1 MNSAKTQITRKN
13 VSAPMRWI
21 VNNLYFSPFEDVL
34 HFGEG
39 KAFADTEALRLPLYG
54 SGPYVMAF
62 DPNSPHVW
70 KRDRTIINPE
80 FYTYAH
86 GVSIYVFNTLTH
98 FDRKAA
104 FEDMMRCCDN
114 LIIAVR
120 TDKVNGTPVL
130 GYDGVTTKRGTF
142 QTQLDT
148 GAWTEWFKRV
158 SPEGTSVTL
167 LQSNGSYCILGIKR
181 K

>member
-39 KAFADTEALRLPLYG
+39 KAFEDTEALRLPLYG

-86 GVSIYVFNTLTH
+86 GVSIYVFNTLLPSE
-98 FDRKAA
+98 RKAA
-104 FEDMMRCCDN
+104 FEDMMRCCNN

-120 TDKVNGTPVL
+120 TDEVTGIPHA
-130 GYDGVTTKRGTF
+130 DGVMTSRGTF
-142 QTQLDT
+142 QTQLDA
-148 GAWTEWFKRV
+148 GQWVEWFKRV

-167 LQSNGSYCILGIKR
+167 LQSNGSYVILDIKR